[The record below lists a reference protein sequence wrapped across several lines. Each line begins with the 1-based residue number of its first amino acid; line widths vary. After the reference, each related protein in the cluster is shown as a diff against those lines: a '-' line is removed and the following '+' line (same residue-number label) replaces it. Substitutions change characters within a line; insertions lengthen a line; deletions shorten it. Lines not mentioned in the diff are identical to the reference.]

1 MKTTTDGASV
11 SSVGRRKTVYWVS
24 RGVRILDQIL
34 DHVVRPT
41 TPRCAT
47 CYVSGRVSRDGEGSL
62 LNADFGALFVSDDRR
77 DLYCCDFDLATIQ
90 DEIKSQYSVVLEKQ
104 VILDLLPNAF
114 SAAGDPRLVVR
125 KGSDFAMFSGVLIES
140 PAFGGIIDMMLQ
152 SMQPIPDSARAE
164 ALLHFVDESFSRE
177 LGGGTSTETAEQG
190 AGRRPKAGADKPR
203 SAVGGAKVVSKRRR
217 RR

>member
-1 MKTTTDGASV
+1 M
-11 SSVGRRKTVYWVS
+11 YWVS
-24 RGVRILDQIL
+24 RDVRIV
-34 DHVVRPT
+34 DHAARPNT
-41 TPRCAT
+41 WRGGT

-90 DEIKSQYSVVLEKQ
+90 DQIKDDYSVVLEKQ
-104 VILDLLPNAF
+104 VILDLIPNAF

-125 KGSDFAMFSGVLIES
+125 KGSVFAMFSGVLIES

-177 LGGGTSTETAEQG
+177 LGGGGTSTETAEQG
-190 AGRRPKAGADKPR
+190 AGRRPEAGADKPR

>member
-1 MKTTTDGASV
+1 M
-11 SSVGRRKTVYWVS
+11 YWVS
-24 RGVRILDQIL
+24 RDVRIV
-34 DHVVRPT
+34 DHAARPNT
-41 TPRCAT
+41 WRGGT

-90 DEIKSQYSVVLEKQ
+90 DQIKDDYSVVLEKQ
-104 VILDLLPNAF
+104 VILDLIPNAF

-177 LGGGTSTETAEQG
+177 LGGGGTSTETAEQG
-190 AGRRPKAGADKPR
+190 AGRRPEAGADKPR
-203 SAVGGAKVVSKRRR
+203 SAVGGAKGGSKRRR

>member
-1 MKTTTDGASV
+1 M
-11 SSVGRRKTVYWVS
+11 
-24 RGVRILDQIL
+24 
-34 DHVVRPT
+34 
-41 TPRCAT
+41 
-47 CYVSGRVSRDGEGSL
+47 
-62 LNADFGALFVSDDRR
+62 NADFGALFVSDDGRN
-77 DLYCCDFDLATIQ
+77 LYCCDFDLATIQ

-177 LGGGTSTETAEQG
+177 LGGGGTSTETAEQG
-190 AGRRPKAGADKPR
+190 AGRRSKAGADKPR

>member
-1 MKTTTDGASV
+1 M
-11 SSVGRRKTVYWVS
+11 
-24 RGVRILDQIL
+24 
-34 DHVVRPT
+34 
-41 TPRCAT
+41 
-47 CYVSGRVSRDGEGSL
+47 
-62 LNADFGALFVSDDRR
+62 NADFGALFVSDDRR

-90 DEIKSQYSVVLEKQ
+90 DQIKDDYSVVLEKQ
-104 VILDLLPNAF
+104 VILDLIPNAF

-177 LGGGTSTETAEQG
+177 LGGGGTSTETAEQG
-190 AGRRPKAGADKPR
+190 AGRRPEAGADKPR

>member
-1 MKTTTDGASV
+1 M
-11 SSVGRRKTVYWVS
+11 YWVS
-24 RGVRILDQIL
+24 RDVRIV
-34 DHVVRPT
+34 DHAACPT
-41 TPRCAT
+41 TRRGGT
-47 CYVSGRVSRDGEGSL
+47 RYVSGRVSRDGEGSL
-62 LNADFGALFVSDDRR
+62 LNADFGALFVSDDGRN
-77 DLYCCDFDLATIQ
+77 LYCCDFDLATIQ

-114 SAAGDPRLVVR
+114 SEAGDPRLVVR
-125 KGSDFAMFSGVLIES
+125 NESDFAMFSGVLIES

-164 ALLHFVDESFSRE
+164 ALLRFVDDSFSRE
-177 LGGGTSTETAEQG
+177 LGGDTSTETAEQG

>member
-1 MKTTTDGASV
+1 MKTTSDGASV

-24 RGVRILDQIL
+24 RDVRIV
-34 DHVVRPT
+34 DHAARPNT
-41 TPRCAT
+41 WRGGT

-90 DEIKSQYSVVLEKQ
+90 DQIKDDYSVVLEKQ
-104 VILDLLPNAF
+104 VILDLIPNAF

-177 LGGGTSTETAEQG
+177 LGGGGTSTETARGQEG
-190 AGRRPKAGADKPR
+190 GPRLGPTNRGCGRG
-203 SAVGGAKVVSKRRR
+203 SQVVFKRRR